1 MKNRKIYLLRGLLVL
16 LAAALVLAA
25 ALPGLGL
32 STGGPTPLPQAQA
45 DPLRPEGQSQSPQT
59 PPDQPEEPDTPQE
72 PDTPEEPQ
80 EPEQPDTPDQPDQP
94 DTPQD
99 PDTPP
104 EDPGQDPDPDAPPK
118 DDGPRDDTPGGT
130 DPTPGPSDDA
140 SPRIVTDLC
149 SGEITYDQLTDD
161 TLHFYAYILNANGQT
176 LKVKLRNSQT
186 SQNGQYL
193 TADGRNYQARLCRG
207 ETNYFTLYRKDGNKT
222 VQEVNYAIRYAA
234 QKADERHPTIGDHPP
249 TIVTNLDGVTEISN
263 RNFTLT
269 VKATAYTGSPLYAS
283 QIEVQMDG
291 KRITGPTGGPVYEYQ
306 LYFPD
311 PIVGDTVEHTITI
324 RAWDGEG
331 NSAFVSYRILYRF
344 VDTGDV
350 IGTAYIV
357 IDATTVGL
365 DVMEEPY
372 TYKIRQNTPASYAV
386 IEALEEW
393 GYEYEYS
400 GSMDVGFYLRRI
412 SRGGMM
418 DYPAIPENLWNKI
431 LQDGLTLTGQ
441 TDNNSLGEFDYTQG
455 SGWMYSVGGNT
466 YAGKGLSGY
475 YLTDGDTLYLRFT
488 LAYGKDI
495 GGYSSTGG
503 SYGLLPSYCG
513 KWLNGTYIEE
523 HVWGE
528 PTQTVAP
535 DCTHP
540 GEISTVCT
548 VCGDRKDQ
556 QEVPPLG
563 HDFVETGRTEPG
575 EDGTPGY
582 IEYTCSRCGEQKQE
596 PIPAVNAGWLPRR
609 RRLPDYAMTGARYE
623 R

>member
-1 MKNRKIYLLRGLLVL
+1 MKNRKTYLLRGLLVL

-94 DTPQD
+94 DTPQE

-140 SPRIVTDLC
+140 SPLIVTDLC
-149 SGEITYDQLTDD
+149 SGEITYDQLTGD

-249 TIVTNLDGVTEISN
+249 TIVTNLEGVTETTN

-269 VKATAYTGSPLYAS
+269 VQATAYTGRSLPESNIQVYL
-283 QIEVQMDG
+283 DG
-291 KRITGPTGGPVYEYQ
+291 KRVLQPTGNPVFEYQ
-306 LYFPD
+306 LRFPD
-311 PIVGDTVEHTITI
+311 PFSGDSEAHTISI
-324 RAWDGEG
+324 RAWDGQG
-331 NSAFVSYRILYRF
+331 NSRYVSYRIIYRF

-350 IGTAYIV
+350 IGTAYVVLDI
-357 IDATTVGL
+357 TTMGMGL
-365 DVMEEPY
+365 PEEPFAVQV
-372 TYKIRQNTPASYAV
+372 RQNVPASYAV
-386 IEALEEW
+386 MEALEEW

-400 GSMDVGFYLRRI
+400 GSPDVGFYLRRI
-412 SRGGMM
+412 SRAGFM
-418 DYPAIPENLWNKI
+418 DYPDIPENLWAKI
-431 LQDGLTLTGQ
+431 LRDGLNLTGQ
-441 TDNNSLGEFDYTQG
+441 HDNDSLGEFDYTQG
-455 SGWMYSVGGNT
+455 SGWMYSIGGQT
-466 YAGKGLSGY
+466 YAGKGLSNY
-475 YLTDGDTLYLRFT
+475 FLSSGDTLYLRFT

-495 GGYSSTGG
+495 GGYDATGG
-503 SYGLLPSYCG
+503 NYGTLSTYCG
-513 KWLNGTYIEE
+513 RWINGQYIDE
-523 HVWGE
+523 HRWGQ
-528 PTQTVAP
+528 PQQTTAP

-540 GEISTVCT
+540 GQAAVTCQ
-548 VCGDRKDQ
+548 VCGDVGQ
-556 QEVPPLG
+556 TQEIPALG
-563 HDFVETGRTEPG
+563 HDFQETERR
-575 EDGTPGY
+575 DGV
-582 IEYTCSRCGEQKQE
+582 IIYTCSRCGERKEE
-596 PIPAVNAGWLPRR
+596 PIP
-609 RRLPDYAMTGARYE
+609 
-623 R
+623 